1 MTAKPEIICESVGS
15 RRQSYFEIINK
26 KSSKCVFPW
35 CDYGKYWRGWR
46 KNPKEPQQS
55 EHIQHLCLNH
65 SKSKVNYNYAL
76 NASSIIKDVQLA
88 EQKRKY
94 EELSSEIVLKDQEIT
109 ELKRLYI
116 ELIDKFKSNDSDIN
130 ILKCNE
136 GSLYAQIKA
145 KDAII
150 NSQEQTIAGEKRK
163 YQELIDTVEPKDIQ
177 ISELNEKIKKIEQQN
192 VELSEDREQIIF
204 NKTAEIVNQRNRI
217 DQLNTLKEKTIHS
230 IVYLNGKLNEK
241 DVQITNYKKDLSDL
255 HDKLK
260 AKSTECDIKTIDLRH
275 AASYINDLKRLIEQ
289 QNTQIAIYSNTKHLE
304 ITKLKEENESLK
316 KQINWLQLQIVTNEV
331 DQPEEGAEPPRKKRR
346 V

>member
-1 MTAKPEIICESVGS
+1 MSIKPGFIIDSLKGS
-15 RRQSYFEIINK
+15 NTRSMRQSDLIINDVEDILISFAEDSI
-26 KSSKCVFPW
+26 SSKF
-35 CDYGKYWRGWR
+35 GKKFIYSE
-46 KNPKEPQQS
+46 KDNPFDGIIRLGFKTFKTQLDSLEDRNKELS
-55 EHIQHLCLNH
+55 DKVKANDIQI
-65 SKSKVNYNYAL
+65 AG
-76 NASSIIKDVQLA
+76 
-88 EQKRKY
+88 QKRKY
-94 EELSSEIVLKDQEIT
+94 EELSSQIVLKDEEVIA
-109 ELKRLYI
+109 LKRV
-116 ELIDKFKSNDSDIN
+116 
-130 ILKCNE
+130 
-136 GSLYAQIKA
+136 Q
-145 KDAII
+145 
-150 NSQEQTIAGEKRK
+150 
-163 YQELIDTVEPKDIQ
+163 QELSDEVKSKDLQ
-177 ISELNEKIKKIEQQN
+177 ISELNEKIKKTEQQN

-217 DQLNTLKEKTIHS
+217 DELNTLKEKTIHS

-241 DVQITNYKKDLSDL
+241 DVQITNYKKDVSDL

-260 AKSTECDIKTIDLRH
+260 AKGTECDIKTIDLRH